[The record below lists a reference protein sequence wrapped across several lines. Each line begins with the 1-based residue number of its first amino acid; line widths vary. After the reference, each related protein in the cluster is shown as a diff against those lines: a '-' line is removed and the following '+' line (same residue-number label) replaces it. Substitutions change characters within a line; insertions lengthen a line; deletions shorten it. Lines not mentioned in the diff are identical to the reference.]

1 MVLFAVAGCALLAAG
16 GLTAAVLADDG
27 PTPVAARS
35 GQPSPTARPDTTREV
50 GRPLCVVGSW
60 VVVEEV
66 ADIKF
71 YTDQPALPMTSAG
84 TTYEFRPDGTGT
96 ARLDGVV
103 LRGTFR
109 GNELRVVG
117 RGGYDFTWSATDKA
131 ITYHARTRS
140 DATWTFYDQR
150 GELSTQPVQ
159 ADPARNEVDDYTC
172 QTTRLVESNSAGYRA
187 TMSRTASFGVYG

>member
-1 MVLFAVAGCALLAAG
+1 MVLFVVAGCALLAGG
-16 GLTAAVLADDG
+16 GLAAAVLADDG
-27 PTPVAARS
+27 PTPVASRS
-35 GQPSPTARPDTTREV
+35 GQPSPTARPETTREV

-66 ADIKF
+66 SNIKF
-71 YTDQPALPMTSAG
+71 YTDEAALPMTSAG

-103 LRGTFR
+103 WRGTFR

-117 RGGYDFTWSATDKA
+117 RGGYEFTWSATDKA

-140 DATWTFYDQR
+140 DATWTFHDQR
-150 GELSTQPVQ
+150 GELSTQPV
-159 ADPARNEVDDYTC
+159 AANPAQNEVDDLTC
-172 QTTRLVESNSAGYRA
+172 QATTLVESNSGGYRA
-187 TMSRTASFGVYG
+187 AMSRTASFGVYG

>member
-1 MVLFAVAGCALLAAG
+1 MVLFVVAGCAVLVGG
-16 GLTAAVLADDG
+16 GLTAAVLADDR
-27 PTPVAARS
+27 PMPVAARS
-35 GQPSPTARPDTTREV
+35 GQPSPTARPETTREV

-66 ADIKF
+66 ANIKF
-71 YTDQPALPMTSAG
+71 YSDQPALPMTSAG
-84 TTYEFRPDGTGT
+84 TTYEFRPDGTGS

-103 LRGTFR
+103 VRGTFQ

-117 RGGYDFTWSATDKA
+117 RGGYEFTWSATDKVL
-131 ITYHARTRS
+131 TYHGRTRS

-159 ADPARNEVDDYTC
+159 ANPAQNEVDDYTC
-172 QTTRLVESNSAGYRA
+172 QATRLVESNSGGYRA
-187 TMSRTASFGVYG
+187 AMSRTALFGVYG